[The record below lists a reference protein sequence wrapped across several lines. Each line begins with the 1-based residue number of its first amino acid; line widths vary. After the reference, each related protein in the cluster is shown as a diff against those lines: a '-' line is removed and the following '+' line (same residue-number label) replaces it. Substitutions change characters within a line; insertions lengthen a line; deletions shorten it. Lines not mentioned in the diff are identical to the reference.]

1 MKQRGRAVGTFLVG
15 LLLAGGVASLTHA
28 NNAPSAPQSAPVA
41 GLTRVPA
48 QPLPRQVLPSG
59 LAGATPNPGE
69 RPAVTPTPCARRYS
83 DLPAQDEAMERQ
95 ILKLINLER
104 TMRKIAPLKRSDLLT
119 QAARRHSTDMAT
131 NDFFEHV
138 SSDKSDYRA
147 RIDATCYAWSTIGEN
162 IGGGYKG
169 DAAKM
174 VEGWMRSPP
183 HRASILNPDYSEAGV
198 GYATNAHST
207 FRHYWT
213 VNFGAPPARR

>member
-1 MKQRGRAVGTFLVG
+1 M
-15 LLLAGGVASLTHA
+15 AG
-28 NNAPSAPQSAPVA
+28 P
-41 GLTRVPA
+41 TRIAA
-48 QPLPRQVLPSG
+48 QPLPARLLPPG
-59 LAGATPNPGE
+59 LAGATPNSSA
-69 RPAVTPTPCARRYS
+69 RPAVTPTPCARRFA

-104 TMRKIAPLKRSDLLT
+104 TGRKLAPLSGSDLLT
-119 QAARRHSTDMAT
+119 QAARRHSADMAA
-131 NDFFEHV
+131 NDFFDHV

-162 IGGGYKG
+162 IGGGYMG

-183 HRASILNPDYSEAGV
+183 HRASILNPMYTEAGV
-198 GYATNAHST
+198 GYASNAQST

-213 VNFGAPPARR
+213 VNFGAPPARQ